1 MSGVPPAPRSGPPR
15 GLSPVPDDAMGQ
27 PAPPRAPR
35 VLGPWAGHAR
45 SGRRTKS
52 WRPARKTPYR
62 RRTVLEFVSA
72 KRQHG
77 LRYHLF
83 LSLGLLI
90 AMIAFFYI
98 DSLFHPADGDLEGEL
113 PIILVLWIIG
123 AGLFYVISRR
133 QAFYVGATWIT
144 EKHQVQRE
152 GEEVVILN
160 MYELSKIRV
169 DRASRSDAIL
179 RMVGRKKEYLEP
191 PLGLLEG
198 NPNLWDYVYN
208 GLVHSAAN
216 GAEIDTGTRELL
228 HLPGPGGAGV

>member
-1 MSGVPPAPRSGPPR
+1 
-15 GLSPVPDDAMGQ
+15 
-27 PAPPRAPR
+27 
-35 VLGPWAGHAR
+35 
-45 SGRRTKS
+45 
-52 WRPARKTPYR
+52 
-62 RRTVLEFVSA
+62 
-72 KRQHG
+72 
-77 LRYHLF
+77 
-83 LSLGLLI
+83 
-90 AMIAFFYI
+90 MIAFFYI
-98 DSLFHPADGDLEGEL
+98 GSLFHPADGDLEGEL

-123 AGLFYVISRR
+123 AGLFYAISRR

-198 NPNLWDYVYN
+198 NPTLWDYVYN

-216 GAEIDTGTRELL
+216 GAEIDPLTRELL
-228 HLPGPGGAGV
+228 QLPGPG